1 MLASPPPRPRS
12 EAQRAAARAN
22 GARSRGPV
30 TPEGK
35 ARSSLNAFRH
45 GLCSPAILAPEEDAA
60 AFEALLAQLRADHR
74 PSSASEDLLV
84 QRLAA
89 TFWKLARCDRLEAE
103 LAACRPRPPAGRVY
117 PDGTPVLLT
126 RSAELA
132 SLSAHAGRLERAL
145 HRLLKALAARPARR
159 ARAPEVEPAPEPAP
173 PPVKNC
179 ANEPEDGAPDRVFA
193 PEAPPAAATVAEPDF
208 APRAPVEETAPAA
221 LDPEARILA
230 AARADP
236 RLADALFEQLA
247 AQGELAGIRRLLG
260 ALGTDLAGFLGPPAA
275 RAAA

>member
-22 GARSRGPV
+22 GARSHGPI
-30 TPEGK
+30 TAEGK
-35 ARSSLNAFRH
+35 ARSSRNAFRH

-74 PSSASEDLLV
+74 PTSASEDLLV

-132 SLSAHAGRLERAL
+132 SLSAHAGRLDRAL
-145 HRLLKALAARPARR
+145 HRLLKALAARPAPGTR
-159 ARAPEVEPAPEPAP
+159 ATEAEPAAEPAP
-173 PPVKNC
+173 PPIEIR
-179 ANEPEDGAPDRVFA
+179 ANEPEDGAPGRLFE
-193 PEAPPAAATVAEPDF
+193 PEPAAAAAAVAEPGP
-208 APRAPVEETAPAA
+208 APHAPVGETAPAA
-221 LDPEARILA
+221 PDPEARLLA

-247 AQGELAGIRRLLG
+247 AQGELAGLRRLLG
-260 ALGTDLAGFLGPPAA
+260 ALGTDLASFLGPPSA
-275 RAAA
+275 RAA